1 MTSEQR
7 GCKSVQETG
16 PQTQKGGC
24 TVSQSSAPVRAKLKR
39 HLSALAWSTDC
50 LPAKGAHSP
59 TARGSE
65 GWDSWGP
72 PRCLHCA
79 DEPDQNQP

>member
-1 MTSEQR
+1 MHCESVLCSSE
-7 GCKSVQETG
+7 S
-16 PQTQKGGC
+16 QT
-24 TVSQSSAPVRAKLKR
+24 KR

-50 LPAKGAHSP
+50 LPAKVL
-59 TARGSE
+59 TAPQPRGS

-72 PRCLHCA
+72 PHCLHCA